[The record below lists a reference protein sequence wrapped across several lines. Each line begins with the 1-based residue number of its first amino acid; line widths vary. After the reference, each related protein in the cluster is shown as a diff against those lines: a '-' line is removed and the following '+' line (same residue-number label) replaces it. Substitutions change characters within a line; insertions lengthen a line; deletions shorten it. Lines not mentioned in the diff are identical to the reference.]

1 MPYTEQRITS
11 VRRWSGKTFSFTT
24 TRPDDFQFDNG
35 EFVTL
40 GLKPENKL
48 IARAYSIV
56 SMRNAKHLEFL
67 SIHVPGGPL
76 TSHLARIGKGDS
88 VWINSKTTGSL
99 TLKHVQPGRNL
110 YLLSTGT
117 GLALPC
123 SVVTESI
130 VEQNSAWV
138 TEIRYDHF
146 ANVSDLD
153 SLPLVV
159 Y

>member
-56 SMRNAKHLEFL
+56 SMRNAEHLEFL

-76 TSHLARIGKGDS
+76 TSHLARIGEGDS
-88 VWINSKTTGSL
+88 VMTHFPEKRGWTRTSY
-99 TLKHVQPGRNL
+99 R
-110 YLLSTGT
+110 GT
-117 GLALPC
+117 GNFA
-123 SVVTESI
+123 
-130 VEQNSAWV
+130 VEQAFV
-138 TEIRYDHF
+138 LHD
-146 ANVSDLD
+146 A
-153 SLPLVV
+153 
-159 Y
+159 